1 MNKFMTVVT
10 NKWFRMAVSLLG
22 IAYSIVLACF
32 DYNVFFYDIEYV
44 SRKEFAIIGSVFSL
58 VICLLFMYTRKSVF
72 TCIFGMVNML
82 LFFPLLL
89 LDWGNWPLL
98 LPAAVVTL
106 SASSVAI

>member
-44 SRKEFAIIGSVFSL
+44 SRKEFAIIG
-58 VICLLFMYTRKSVF
+58 
-72 TCIFGMVNML
+72 
-82 LFFPLLL
+82 
-89 LDWGNWPLL
+89 
-98 LPAAVVTL
+98 
-106 SASSVAI
+106 

>member
-44 SRKEFAIIGSVFSL
+44 SRKEFAIIGSVFSGHMPAVHVHKKIGVHL
-58 VICLLFMYTRKSVF
+58 YFRNGEYAAV
-72 TCIFGMVNML
+72 
-82 LFFPLLL
+82 
-89 LDWGNWPLL
+89 
-98 LPAAVVTL
+98 LPAAI
-106 SASSVAI
+106 A